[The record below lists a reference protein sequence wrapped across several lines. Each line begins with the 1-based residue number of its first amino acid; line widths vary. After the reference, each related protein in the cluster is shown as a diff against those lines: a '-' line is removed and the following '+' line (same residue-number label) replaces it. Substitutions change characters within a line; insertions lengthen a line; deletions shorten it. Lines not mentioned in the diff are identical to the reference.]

1 MGGSTMEAAR
11 KPGEHR
17 AADSAQPDKSDRNE
31 RTGAIEVVR
40 PRRFARVPTH
50 AIGVASE
57 RRRYP
62 RAALALPLRLTQV
75 GEAKEP
81 IPVSLVT
88 RNISSSG
95 VYFLAPRWMAP
106 GTPIEIEVALLDRP
120 LGRGSVHLCTPAHV
134 VRAEQASTPGW
145 NGYAVSFDD
154 IKFYRD
160 DFFPQP

>member
-1 MGGSTMEAAR
+1 MEAAR

-31 RTGAIEVVR
+31 RVGAIEVIR

-75 GEAKEP
+75 GEAKES

-95 VYFLAPRWMAP
+95 VYFLAPRWISP
-106 GTPIEIEVALLDRP
+106 GTPIEVEVALLDRP
-120 LGRGSVHLCTPAHV
+120 LGRGSVHLCTAAHI

-145 NGYAVSFDD
+145 HGYAVSFDD
-154 IKFYRD
+154 IKFHRD
-160 DFFPQP
+160 DSLP

>member
-1 MGGSTMEAAR
+1 MEAAR

-17 AADSAQPDKSDRNE
+17 AADSAQPEKVDRSE
-31 RTGAIEVVR
+31 RAGAIEMIR

-75 GEAKEP
+75 GEVKEF

-95 VYFLAPRWMAP
+95 VYFLAPRWIAP

-120 LGRGSVHLCTPAHV
+120 LGRGSVHLCTAAHV
-134 VRAEQASTPGW
+134 VRAEQTGTAGW
-145 NGYAVSFDD
+145 HGFAVSFDD
-154 IKFYRD
+154 IQFHRD
-160 DFFPQP
+160 DSLPHL